1 MPVVLRRGWYNQNNR
16 VSGLWGKEGN
26 ATIKV
31 VALWIGLFS
40 MQLVVL
46 SSAALSQNVS
56 GLVTDAQSGE
66 TLPGVNVT
74 VKGTTVGAATDSE
87 GTYSLAVPSLNDTL
101 VFSFVGYEIHEEAI
115 GGRTAIDVTLKTEA
129 IAGEEL
135 VVMGYGSQRKADI
148 TSAVAEVDM
157 ESLGDRSVSNLTNL
171 MQGQAPG
178 LVAKQTSGTPGGE
191 LQVNIR
197 GISSLGAG
205 SEPLYVVDGFPV
217 GTSAGQNI
225 DPSNIESISVLK
237 DASSTAIYGARGS
250 NGVILIST
258 RSARQDEVHI
268 SFNASSGVQN
278 IPNSRR
284 TEMMGGVEFARFKKE
299 AFMDQIRYFEGR
311 EPNIDEVPENYRYPE
326 ETRYSTN
333 WLDHILNQ
341 NASFHKY
348 NMSVGAGRGPVR
360 SFLSVGYLNQE
371 GAVIETGF
379 ERFNVRANVSGDLH
393 ERITMGWNLAGS
405 FSREEYAP
413 TSGRDA
419 IIGSALWA
427 DPREPVYNEDGSY
440 NAYVGGRDGVFGIPN
455 PVMDLTEMDR
465 DRNTGNVMTNGYLEF
480 RILENLEFKS
490 SINASIENSSQKEF
504 RPSYLAGRGFD
515 NPPPRESYLNEW
527 DTEVYNYATDQLLT
541 YNLNLG
547 NHEVTL
553 MGGFSAQEETV
564 QGLTA
569 SGDEFPNDIVRF
581 LDAATRKEAGSSETS
596 WSLLAY
602 FSRLNYNFHDKY
614 LLSATFRREGS
625 SRFCSNNKWGYFP
638 AVSMGWRLS
647 EEPFLSDKSW
657 LSDLK
662 LRGSWGVTGNN
673 SIGNFRSLSTMNQE
687 NYILNGEFVNG
698 QVLSSF
704 ANANLGWEQSN
715 QINIGMDLAFLSNR
729 LNFTAEAYRKITKDM
744 LLPTEIPVVSGFQT
758 TFTNIGEV
766 ENKGLEFSLGYRKSG
781 REFSYSADIN
791 VSLNRNK
798 VLAIGGNNDE
808 IRTGGLYGRIMC
820 HGLAGLLGCCMD
832 TVGWAFLIQRRR

>member
-1 MPVVLRRGWYNQNNR
+1 MKRRRYVWRMLAAIIIVQVAFIGETNGQSTEHTLFASSELDKKGAT
-16 VSGLWGKEGN
+16 VSLEHLLQQETVTG
-26 ATIKV
+26 T
-31 VALWIGLFS
+31 
-40 MQLVVL
+40 
-46 SSAALSQNVS
+46 
-56 GLVTDAQSGE
+56 VTDAQDG
-66 TLPGVNVT
+66 TPLPGVNVM
-74 VKGTTVGAATDSE
+74 VKGTTTGTSTDSE
-87 GTYSLAVPSLNDTL
+87 GAFEMTVPSLQDTL
-101 VFSFVGYEIHEEAI
+101 IFSFIGYQTQEVLLQ
-115 GGRTAIDVTLKTEA
+115 GRSTIDVSLQIEA

-178 LVAKQTSGTPGGE
+178 LVAKQTSGTPGEE

-205 SEPLYVVDGFPV
+205 SEPLFVVDGFPV

-250 NGVILIST
+250 NGVILIT
-258 RSARQDEVHI
+258 TKSADQNEVDI
-268 SFNASSGVQN
+268 SFNATSGVQN

-284 TEMMGGVEFARFKKE
+284 TEMMGGVEFARLKKE
-299 AFMDQIRYFEGR
+299 AYMDQIRYFENR
-311 EPNIDEVPENYRYPE
+311 EPSIDEVPENYRYPE
-326 ETRYSTN
+326 ETQYSTN

-341 NASFHKY
+341 NASFQKY
-348 NMSVGAGRGPVR
+348 NMSVGAGGGPVR
-360 SFLSVGYLNQE
+360 SFVSVGYLNQK

-379 ERFNVRANVSGDLH
+379 ERFNVRANITGDLH
-393 ERITMGWNLAGS
+393 DNITMGWNLAGS
-405 FSREEYAP
+405 FSREQYAP
-413 TSGRDA
+413 TTGRDA

-440 NAYVGGRDGVFGIPN
+440 NAYIGGRDGVFGIAN

-465 DRNTGNVMTNGYLEF
+465 NRNTGNLMTNGYLEF
-480 RILENLEFKS
+480 KILENLEFKS
-490 SINASIENSSQKEF
+490 SINASIENRSQKEF
-504 RPSYLAGRGFD
+504 RPSYLAGRGFN

-541 YNLNLG
+541 YTMNLG
-547 NHEVTL
+547 NHDLTL

-564 QGLTA
+564 QGLSA

-581 LDAATRKEAGSSETS
+581 LDAATRKEAGSTETT

-602 FSRLNYNFHDKY
+602 FARLNYNLHDKY

-625 SRFCSNNKWGYFP
+625 SRFGSNNKWGYFP
-638 AVSMGWRLS
+638 AVSLGWRLS
-647 EEPFLSDKSW
+647 EEAFMSDYEW

-673 SIGNFRSLSTMNQE
+673 SIGNYRSLSTMNQA
-687 NYILNGEFVNG
+687 NYILGGEFVNG
-698 QVLSSF
+698 QILSSF

-715 QINIGMDLAFLSNR
+715 QINIGMDLALLNNR
-729 LNFTAEAYRKITKDM
+729 LNFTAEAYRKITNDM
-744 LLPTEIPVVSGFQT
+744 LLPTEIPVVAGFQT

-766 ENKGLEFSLGYRKSG
+766 ENKGLEFSLG
-781 REFSYSADIN
+781 
-791 VSLNRNK
+791 
-798 VLAIGGNNDE
+798 
-808 IRTGGLYGRIMC
+808 
-820 HGLAGLLGCCMD
+820 
-832 TVGWAFLIQRRR
+832 